1 MTFTK
6 QRLPPSSRDIRDA
19 LFQSPMNQLSN
30 RILQTPVLTPR
41 RLMMLGIKIE
51 SDRRSEICNSKQQS
65 DPHTF
70 LVLVHRIV
78 TRRLARVELL
88 LQLIYHKAFV
98 VLETLL
104 YVHLELD
111 SIVQHARDLGVE
123 LFTEG
128 IGPDC
133 ELLVPDGR

>member
-1 MTFTK
+1 
-6 QRLPPSSRDIRDA
+6 
-19 LFQSPMNQLSN
+19 
-30 RILQTPVLTPR
+30 
-41 RLMMLGIKIE
+41 MMLGIKIE
-51 SDRRSEICNSKQQS
+51 SDRRSEIRNSRQQS
-65 DPHTF
+65 DPHTN

-88 LQLIYHKAFV
+88 LQLIHYKTFV

-104 YVHLELD
+104 HVHLELD

-123 LFTEG
+123 LFTKG

-133 ELLVPDGR
+133 ELLVPVAGCQ